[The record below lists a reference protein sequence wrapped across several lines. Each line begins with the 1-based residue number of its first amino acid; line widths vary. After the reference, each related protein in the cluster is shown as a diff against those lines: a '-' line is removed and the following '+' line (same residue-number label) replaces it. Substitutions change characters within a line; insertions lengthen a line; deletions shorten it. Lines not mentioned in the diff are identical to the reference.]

1 MSAMASTSC
10 DKLPVVFVGPTVQV
24 SEASRVLEAIYLPPA
39 AQGSIVSAVQR
50 FAPSAILLVDGGF
63 QTEPAV
69 RHKELL
75 WALSAG
81 VPVIGAGSMGALRA
95 AELWP
100 YGVHGVGAIY
110 RWYRR
115 YAFAPDDAVAV
126 LHGPAELGCRP
137 LTQALV
143 DLRLTFRMAE
153 RRGRID
159 AALRRRLD
167 AAAGRLNF
175 RDRTLEQV
183 VEAALGP
190 GAEAGSRQHLAADLE
205 ASFASQKKIDAL
217 KALAWLNGCSHLGLL
232 PDPALAPFRL
242 TAAFLRDLHDAGL
255 ETAPLPAAPPR

>member
-1 MSAMASTSC
+1 MSAMASSPR
-10 DKLPVVFVGPTVQV
+10 DGLPVVFLGPTLHV
-24 SEASRVLEAIYLPPA
+24 SEASHVLEAVYLPPA

-50 FAPSAILLVDGGF
+50 FAPSAILLIDGSF
-63 QTEPAV
+63 QDEPAV

-75 WALSAG
+75 WAMSVG

-115 YAFAPDDAVAV
+115 YHFAPDDAVAV
-126 LHGPAELGCRP
+126 LHGPPELGCRP

-143 DLRLTFRMAE
+143 DLRLTFRKAE

-175 RDRTLEQV
+175 RDRTLDQV
-183 VEAALGP
+183 VEAALGC
-190 GAEAGSRQHLAADLE
+190 AADAGPSQQLAVE
-205 ASFASQKKIDAL
+205 LQASFASQKKIDAL
-217 KALAWLNGCSHLGLL
+217 KALAWLNSCSHRSLL
-232 PDPALAPFRL
+232 PDPALRPFRF
-242 TAAFLRDLHDAGL
+242 TAAFQRDLQDAGIQI
-255 ETAPLPAAPPR
+255 APLPAAPAR